1 MMFSKA
7 TTDYLELLSTSGTS
21 SNLHRFKILLAL
33 LDNPQDKIKC
43 VHLAG
48 TNGKGSV
55 ASYLSHIL
63 QEANYKVGLYTSPD
77 LVSVTERIS
86 INGKLIS
93 ENDFERLLMQVQHAT
108 NTLQPF
114 ALFTYFEVLTALSF
128 LYYANNQC
136 DIVILE
142 TGLGGRH
149 DATNVIHSPLCSIL
163 TTISYDH
170 IERLGSTLREIAYEK
185 VGIIKPCC
193 PTISYPQ
200 ETEVMELIISTCKM
214 QNSPLSFCHFELLSI
229 LSSTLEGQVF
239 NYKHYSNLY
248 IKLLGKHQCYNAVL
262 ALEVIDVLINLGIAI
277 SKEAIYKGFKNTRWP
292 GRLEIIQKHPL
303 FLIDG
308 AHNVQ
313 GAKALKEAIIDYF
326 KYKKVIYL
334 FGSLKDKDRK
344 QILELTM
351 PLAQSVILV
360 TPPSSRAVSTH
371 LLAQEV
377 ASYCPHI
384 FKAATLNEATT
395 LALLLAD
402 ADSVIIAFGSLY
414 FIGEIPKIISNG
426 R

>member
-1 MMFSKA
+1 MFSKA

-21 SNLHRFKILLAL
+21 SNLHRFKALLEL

-86 INGKLIS
+86 INGQLIS
-93 ENDFERLLMQVQHAT
+93 ENDFERLLMQVRHASD
-108 NTLQPF
+108 TLKPF

-128 LYYANNQC
+128 LYYRENQC
-136 DIVILE
+136 NIVILE
-142 TGLGGRH
+142 TGLGGRN
-149 DATNVIHSPLCSIL
+149 DATNVINSPICSVL

-170 IERLGSTLREIAYEK
+170 VERLGSTLREIAYEK
-185 VGIIKPCC
+185 VGIIKSCC

-200 ETEVMELIISTCKM
+200 ETEVIELITSTCKM
-214 QNSPLSFCHFELLSI
+214 QNSSLTFCNFNLLSMI
-229 LSSTLEGQVF
+229 SSTLEGQVF

-248 IKLLGKHQCYNAVL
+248 IRLLGKHQCYNAAL
-262 ALEVIDVLINLGIAI
+262 ALEVIDVLIDLGIAI
-277 SKEAIYKGFKNTRWP
+277 SKEAIYKGLENTRWP
-292 GRLEIIQKHPL
+292 GRLEIIQKYPL

-308 AHNVQ
+308 AHNVE

-326 KYKKVIYL
+326 KDKKVIYL

-351 PLAQSVILV
+351 SLAQSVILV
-360 TPPSSRAVSTH
+360 TPSSSRAVSTD

-395 LALLLAD
+395 LALSLAD

-414 FIGEIPKIISNG
+414 FIGEIPKIISNK